1 MTANPARDS
10 ARIGLA
16 RPWRRGGAAFGRA
29 KAAAARLASLC
40 PPFPTASAPPSENA
54 ENKKK
59 TCRWEG
65 LRFYARCS
73 SGLLTTPPVCAQRG
87 WPVAWRNCHGMP
99 RACGSPIPSPPRAIT
114 ASRPVHSPSDGHDRL
129 PKSHIASHARR
140 CRGLPGSNGG
150 TSARSSSDC
159 ACRSL
164 SRSPGNLK
172 GKAMG

>member
-1 MTANPARDS
+1 MMANPVGDS

-29 KAAAARLASLC
+29 KAPAVRLASLC
-40 PPFPTASAPPSENA
+40 PPVPAASAQPSENA
-54 ENKKK
+54 QNKKK

-65 LRFYARCS
+65 LRSYARCG
-73 SGLLTTPPVCAQRG
+73 SGLLTPPPPSAPGAAGQQRG
-87 WPVAWRNCHGMP
+87 GTAMECRARVAP
-99 RACGSPIPSPPRAIT
+99 PSSPPRAIT

-172 GKAMG
+172 GKATG